1 MLLKWKETGE
11 VIWELLLRV
20 FLRLGP
26 EQVQLSK
33 TDFSELLLNGRVLPF
48 QVTGL
53 VLMNSRFEVAV
64 L

>member
-1 MLLKWKETGE
+1 MT
-11 VIWELLLRV
+11 WELLLWV

-26 EQVQLSK
+26 LQVELSK
-33 TDFSELLLNGRVLPF
+33 TDFRELLLNGRVLPF
-48 QVTGL
+48 QATGL